1 MRPNSVRLVVT
12 QLLFQVATGLKN
24 PILAGWSPDPS
35 ILRVGSNYFLAT
47 SSFEYWPSTPIYTS
61 TDLGNWTLYAHAF
74 TRPSQVQMY
83 GVPTGAGTWAP
94 TLSHING
101 LYYLASMTR
110 WTYDPVARVWP
121 RVIWSVSED
130 LKTWSDPIWSDCW
143 GIDPSLFQDPVS
155 EKVYLNLMAP
165 NNDVD
170 RIWGIYQCEVDLS
183 TGRCTGQYRSLWNGT
198 MTHDSSARP
207 EGPKMFWRGT
217 DDLHRATI
225 ARSSSPEGPW
235 EPDPWEPDPNNPIL
249 FNGQYGYD
257 NLTVQSTGHGTIFD
271 TPDGLSYITY
281 LARRKIN
288 GSSPLGRETFLS
300 PVTWQD
306 GWPVVNGGQPVLLS
320 ERIGNLSDNPDVR
333 HPPFRDSFDEGV
345 LDPSWYQLRTPYTQ
359 NFELK
364 KENPGGLVLRP
375 NVFDLSHRDTP
386 AAILRKQRSL
396 NMTFSARLL
405 PTSSG
410 LGYGEIVGVSA
421 YLSELQHQDIGVSG
435 CVNSTG
441 MCIYTTLMMNST
453 VQYTQVPL
461 NSSTIPSDLTLYIR
475 AEPLA
480 YHLGY
485 SQGMH
490 SPTTWLAAL
499 SSSWLAFAPEDYFV
513 FAGASFALFATGTGK
528 PWPPHAPDVG
538 FAEVRETYFEEDIPD
553 YDDWDV

>member
-1 MRPNSVRLVVT
+1 MRPNFVRLVVS
-12 QLLFQVATGLKN
+12 QLLVQVATGLKN
-24 PILAGWSPDPS
+24 PILPGWNPDPS
-35 ILRVGSNYFLAT
+35 ILRVGSNYFLTT
-47 SSFEYWPSTPIYTS
+47 SSLEYRPSTPIYTS
-61 TDLGNWTLYAHAF
+61 TDLGNWTLYAHAI
-74 TRPSQVQMY
+74 TRPSQVQLY

-94 TLSHING
+94 TLSYING

-130 LKTWSDPIWSDCW
+130 LKTWSDPIWPDCW

-155 EKVYLNLMAP
+155 KKVYLNLMAP

-170 RIWGIYQCEVDLS
+170 RIWGS
-183 TGRCTGQYRSLWNGT
+183 T
-198 MTHDSSARP
+198 SARSTSAP
-207 EGPKMFWRGT
+207 GDVRGSGT
-217 DDLHRATI
+217 DDLHRATT

-235 EPDPWEPDPNNPIL
+235 ELNPNNPIL

-271 TPDGLSYITY
+271 TPDGLSYIAY

-300 PVTWQD
+300 PVTWQ
-306 GWPVVNGGQPVLLS
+306 PVLLS
-320 ERIGNLSDNPDVR
+320 EPIGNLTDTYDVQESSS
-333 HPPFRDSFDEGV
+333 RDSFDEGI
-345 LDPSWYQLRTPYTQ
+345 LDPSWYQLRTPYTR

-364 KENPGGLVLRP
+364 KSSSGGLVLRP
-375 NVFDLSHRDTP
+375 NVFGHRDTP

-410 LGYGEIVGVSA
+410 LGYGEIVGISA

-435 CVNSTG
+435 CVKRTG
-441 MCIYTTLMMNST
+441 MCIYTKLTMNGT
-453 VQYTQVPL
+453 TQYTQVPL
-461 NSSTIPSDLTLYIR
+461 NSSTIPSDLTIHIR
-475 AEPLA
+475 AEPLC

-485 SQGMH
+485 SMSTNG
-490 SPTTWLAAL
+490 PTTWLAAI
-499 SSSWLAFAPEDYFV
+499 SSSWMAFAPENYFV
-513 FAGASFALFATGTGK
+513 FAGASFALFEAGTGM
-528 PWPPHAPDVG
+528 PSPPHAPDVG
-538 FAEVRETYFEEDIPD
+538 FAEVQETYFEEEIPD
-553 YDDWDV
+553 

>member
-1 MRPNSVRLVVT
+1 N
-12 QLLFQVATGLKN
+12 
-24 PILAGWSPDPS
+24 PDPS
-35 ILRVGSNYFLAT
+35 ILRVDSNYFLAT
-47 SSFEYWPSTPIYTS
+47 SSLEYWPSTPIYTS
-61 TDLGNWTLYAHAF
+61 MDLGNWTLYSHAF
-74 TRPSQVQMY
+74 TRSSQVQMY
-83 GVPTGAGTWAP
+83 GIPTGAGINVGTWAP

-110 WTYDPVARVWP
+110 WTFNPVARVWP

-130 LKTWSDPIWSDCW
+130 LKSWSEPIWSGCW
-143 GIDPSLFQDPVS
+143 GTDPSLFQDLVS
-155 EKVYLNLMAP
+155 KKVYLNLMAP
-165 NNDVD
+165 TNDVD

-183 TGRCTGQYRSLWNGT
+183 SGLC
-198 MTHDSSARP
+198 
-207 EGPKMFWRGT
+207 GT

-235 EPDPWEPDPNNPIL
+235 EPDPNNPIL
-249 FNGQYGYD
+249 FNGHYGYD

-271 TPDGLSYITY
+271 TPDGLSYIAY

-333 HPPFRDSFDEGV
+333 YPAFRDSFDEGV

-375 NVFDLSHRDTP
+375 NAFDLSNRDTP
-386 AAILRKQRSL
+386 AAILRKQKSL

-421 YLSELQHQDIGVSG
+421 YRSELQHQDIGVSG

-441 MCIYTTLMMNST
+441 MCIYTTLMMNNT

-461 NSSTIPSDLTLYIR
+461 NSSTIPSDLTLHIR
-475 AEPLA
+475 AEPLS

-485 SQGMH
+485 SQDMH
-490 SPTTWLAAL
+490 GPRTWLAEL
-499 SSSWLAFAPEDYFV
+499 SSSWLAFAPENYFV

-553 YDDWDV
+553 YDDW

>member
-1 MRPNSVRLVVT
+1 MRPN
-12 QLLFQVATGLKN
+12 FVAIGLKN
-24 PILAGWSPDPS
+24 PIFVGWNPDPS

-47 SSFEYWPSTPIYTS
+47 SSFEYWPSTPTYTS
-61 TDLGNWTLYAHAF
+61 TNLGNWTLYAHAF
-74 TRPSQVQMY
+74 TRSSQVQMY
-83 GVPTGAGTWAP
+83 GVPTGAGTWVP

-121 RVIWSVSED
+121 RMIWFVSED
-130 LKTWSDPIWSDCW
+130 LKTWSDPVWSDCW

-183 TGRCTGQYRSLWNGT
+183 TGRC
-198 MTHDSSARP
+198 
-207 EGPKMFWRGT
+207 GT

-225 ARSSSPEGPW
+225 ARSSLPE
-235 EPDPWEPDPNNPIL
+235 
-249 FNGQYGYD
+249 
-257 NLTVQSTGHGTIFD
+257 VQSTGHGTIFD
-271 TPDGLSYITY
+271 TPDGLSYIAY

-288 GSSPLGRETFLS
+288 GSSPSGRETFLS

-306 GWPVVNGGQPVLLS
+306 GWPVVNGGQP
-320 ERIGNLSDNPDVR
+320 
-333 HPPFRDSFDEGV
+333 DSFDEGI
-345 LDPSWYQLRTPYTQ
+345 LDPSWYQLCTPYTK

-364 KENPGGLVLRP
+364 KNSSGGLVLRP
-375 NVFDLSHRDTP
+375 NVFDLSDRDTP

-396 NMTFSARLL
+396 NMTFGARLL

-435 CVNSTG
+435 CVSSTG
-441 MCIYTTLMMNST
+441 MCIYTKVIMNST

-461 NSSTIPSDLTLYIR
+461 NASTIPSDLTLHIR
-475 AEPLA
+475 AEPLC

-490 SPTTWLAAL
+490 SPTIWLAAL

-538 FAEVRETYFEEDIPD
+538 FAEVQETYYKKDIPD